1 MTSDALEGLDEHQL
15 EAARA
20 LRGPVCVL
28 AGAGTGKTRV
38 ITRRIAHGVD
48 TGAYSPQ
55 RVMAVTFTA
64 KAAGEMRGRLRA
76 LGVSGVS
83 ARTFHAAALAQV
95 NYFWPTLAA
104 DQAPSIIDNKVR
116 MLAHA
121 ADGIGLSPDTATL
134 RDVASQIEWRK
145 VTMRSIEQYAVAR
158 PDGVGRLRV
167 DQVVDLQRAYEK
179 LKDERRQ
186 MDFEDVLLTCAG
198 MIEAEPRVA
207 AAVHE
212 QYRHFTVDEYQDV
225 SPLQNRLLE
234 LWLGDRRDLCVVGDA
249 SQTIYSFTGA
259 DARYLL
265 EFERTHEDAR
275 VVRLERN
282 YRSTGPVLAVANDL
296 MRGRAGALELV
307 AAREGD
313 APIPV
318 VRAYDDD
325 EAEAAGV
332 AAAVAATIAGGTDPE
347 TIAILYRSHAQSAVV
362 LNALAA
368 QGIAAT
374 VLGGRKFFD
383 LPEVRQALMALR
395 AASVAPVETGFLA
408 TVRDVLRGVG
418 LTDEPPQAGGA
429 LRDGWE
435 ARAALLR
442 LAEEAPPGTN
452 LRSFTDDLQARARD
466 QHEPAT
472 RTVTLSTL
480 HAAKGLEWDH
490 VFLIGVSEGLLPIS
504 YATTFDAVDEE
515 RRLAY
520 VGVTR
525 AARSLSMSWARGRG
539 RADREPSPFE
549 RSAAAVCARVMVFP
563 DPPDRVDAQAQR
575 TGRGPPPRGEQVSR
589 GAGRFGGQRRID
601 RRARPCEQLCGE
613 QRPGLV
619 EALGRGIQAGD
630 ARRGSTRCA
639 ASRTTRQPAATGAV
653 SGPAH
658 EMTSVRAGKAARTAR
673 IADDGRSSAV
683 CTMNVPPRRGRRSA
697 GASSRNR
704 MSASESSAR
713 CKRASARSSLRVVPA
728 SSASTAGC
736 THGAE
741 ESMSARAGAPNWRV
755 PSARN
760 SGGAAWSSRIIPR

>member
-1 MTSDALEGLDEHQL
+1 MTSPALSGLDERQL
-15 EAARA
+15 EAVRA

-64 KAAGEMRGRLRA
+64 KAAGEMRGRLRS
-76 LGVSGVS
+76 LGVSGVA
-83 ARTFHAAALAQV
+83 ARTFHAAALSQV
-95 NYFWPTLAA
+95 NYFWPTLAG

-121 ADGIGLSPDTATL
+121 ADGIGLAPDTATL
-134 RDVASQIEWRK
+134 RDVAAQIEWRK
-145 VTMRSIEQYAVAR
+145 VTMRSIEEFAAVR
-158 PDGVGRLRV
+158 PQGVGRLGV
-167 DQVVDLQRAYEK
+167 EQVVDLQRAYEK

-212 QYRHFTVDEYQDV
+212 QYRHFTVDEFQDV
-225 SPLQNRLLE
+225 SPLQYRLLE

-259 DARYLL
+259 DAHFLL
-265 EFERTHEDAR
+265 DFERTHEDAR

-282 YRSTGPVLAVANDL
+282 YRSTAAVLAVANDL

-307 AAREGD
+307 AAHGEET
-313 APIPV
+313 PSPV

-325 EAEAAGV
+325 EDEAEGV
-332 AAAVAATIAGGTDPE
+332 AAQVRAAIAGGTDPDS
-347 TIAILYRSHAQSAVV
+347 IAILYRSHAQSAVV

-368 QGIAAT
+368 VGVAAT

-408 TVRDVLRGVG
+408 TVRDVLRSIG

-442 LAEEAPPGTN
+442 LAEEAPPGTD

-504 YATTFDAVDEE
+504 YATSFEAVDEE

-525 AARSLSMSWARGRG
+525 AARILSVSWARGRG
-539 RADREPSPFE
+539 RADREPSRFLRE
-549 RSAAAVCARVMVFP
+549 IGSGSLRSA
-563 DPPDRVDAQAQR
+563 D
-575 TGRGPPPRGEQVSR
+575 GLPRP
-589 GAGRFGGQRRID
+589 AG
-601 RRARPCEQLCGE
+601 
-613 QRPGLV
+613 
-619 EALGRGIQAGD
+619 
-630 ARRGSTRCA
+630 
-639 ASRTTRQPAATGAV
+639 
-653 SGPAH
+653 
-658 EMTSVRAGKAARTAR
+658 
-673 IADDGRSSAV
+673 
-683 CTMNVPPRRGRRSA
+683 
-697 GASSRNR
+697 SSR
-704 MSASESSAR
+704 
-713 CKRASARSSLRVVPA
+713 
-728 SSASTAGC
+728 
-736 THGAE
+736 
-741 ESMSARAGAPNWRV
+741 RAGAASGTDPRA
-755 PSARN
+755 AR
-760 SGGAAWSSRIIPR
+760 